1 MFVNIINP
9 LLLPHI
15 QRERERER
23 ERERCAAVVTV
34 GHVARGVLVVGVGV
48 HTTDNW
54 QSV

>member
-15 QRERERER
+15 QREREREG
-23 ERERCAAVVTV
+23 CAAVVTV
-34 GHVARGVLVVGVGV
+34 GHVARGVLVVVVV

>member
-23 ERERCAAVVTV
+23 EGCAAVVTV
-34 GHVARGVLVVGVGV
+34 GHVARGGGGA
-48 HTTDNW
+48 HN
-54 QSV
+54 